1 MSILGGTLIQAKDT
15 IHTKWFELQASKRSS
30 PECAFLQKS
39 LYDDILNLG
48 KEALS
53 ELERGHPESKYITR
67 LESVLNEIEWKS
79 NVADETRI
87 EGEVYYVMT
96 PERGRDAIT
105 LDINR
110 LANEVHLAG
119 MSLLQAQAQYCGCNI
134 SPLVD
139 LRSIN
144 TGVLRYCE
152 GTLSLGR
159 KRGWV
164 HAPGATVEHK
174 PGAVERHANTVKFEP
189 TERGYDLDI
198 EYVESGDS
206 NWRLRQ
212 GGVVDFIV
220 KKDGRCGDLGEL
232 MVKCDIKDASEDDI
246 LDLALLVSQ
255 LKDIDLLNRECIPM
269 AFELAHEQATELKG
283 LEPREELWDVN
294 WTRASEFDAVRD
306 CEGGEYS
313 EDGEADRERRIRR
326 AELERRCTAAIEADE
341 SEINYAIE
349 KAQNDPCT
357 LKPYSRLDDV
367 NYIEG
372 ILAAC
377 QQIKRETNGPWA
389 WCMDLAK
396 ERKEDLKHA
405 AKDLVERCPPE
416 GIILGLEAMGYIGKY
431 PMTQVAYICELAENQ
446 DCLDILK
453 QVDIRWAAGIK
464 AAELPLYGGS
474 DSNGN

>member
-30 PECAFLQKS
+30 PESAFLQKS

-53 ELERGHPESKYITR
+53 ELERGHPESKHIPR

-79 NVADETRI
+79 NVAEDTRI
-87 EGEVYYVMT
+87 GGKAYYVMT

-105 LDINR
+105 LDINL

-144 TGVLRYCE
+144 SGVLRYCE
-152 GTLSLGR
+152 GTLRLGK
-159 KRGWV
+159 KRGWI

-189 TERGYDLDI
+189 TEKGYDLDI

-206 NWRLRQ
+206 NWRHRQ
-212 GGVVDFIV
+212 GGVADFIA
-220 KKDGRCGDLGEL
+220 KKGGRCGDRGEL
-232 MVKCDIKDASEDDI
+232 LLKCEIKDASEEDI
-246 LDLALLVSQ
+246 VDVALLVSQ
-255 LKDIDLLNRECIPM
+255 LKDIDLLNADCIPM
-269 AFELAHEQATELKG
+269 AFELALEQATELKQLG
-283 LEPREELWDVN
+283 PREELWDTD
-294 WTRASEFDAVRD
+294 WTRASEFDAIRE
-306 CEGGEYS
+306 CEGEEYS
-313 EDGEADRERRIRR
+313 EADRERRIRR
-326 AELERRCTAAIEADE
+326 QELNRRLTAAINADD
-341 SEINYAIE
+341 SEIDYAIE

-372 ILAAC
+372 ILSAC
-377 QQIKRETNGPWA
+377 QQIKRETNEPWK
-389 WCMDLAK
+389 WCMELA
-396 ERKEDLKHA
+396 EQREEDLKDA

-416 GIILGLEAMGYIGKY
+416 GIILGLEAMGYMGKY
-431 PMTQVAYICELAENQ
+431 PMTQVDHICALAENQ
-446 DCLDILK
+446 DCLDIIK
-453 QVDIRWAAGIK
+453 QVEARMGAGIK
-464 AAELPLYGGS
+464 AAELPLEGG
-474 DSNGN
+474 

>member
-1 MSILGGTLIQAKDT
+1 
-15 IHTKWFELQASKRSS
+15 
-30 PECAFLQKS
+30 
-39 LYDDILNLG
+39 
-48 KEALS
+48 
-53 ELERGHPESKYITR
+53 
-67 LESVLNEIEWKS
+67 
-79 NVADETRI
+79 
-87 EGEVYYVMT
+87 
-96 PERGRDAIT
+96 
-105 LDINR
+105 
-110 LANEVHLAG
+110 
-119 MSLLQAQAQYCGCNI
+119 
-134 SPLVD
+134 
-139 LRSIN
+139 
-144 TGVLRYCE
+144 
-152 GTLSLGR
+152 
-159 KRGWV
+159 
-164 HAPGATVEHK
+164 
-174 PGAVERHANTVKFEP
+174 
-189 TERGYDLDI
+189 GYDLDI

-220 KKDGRCGDLGEL
+220 KKGGRCGDLGEL

-294 WTRASEFDAVRD
+294 WTRASEFDAIRE

-313 EDGEADRERRIRR
+313 EDDRERRDR
-326 AELERRCTAAIEADE
+326 ERRDRQAKKGERLTAAIEADE

-349 KAQNDPCT
+349 KAKDDPCT
-357 LKPYSRLDDV
+357 IKPYSRLDDV

-377 QQIKRETNGPWA
+377 QQIKRETSEAWG

-416 GIILGLEAMGYIGKY
+416 GIILGLEATGYIGKY
-431 PMTQVAYICELAENQ
+431 PLTQVAYICELAENQ

-453 QVDIRWAAGIK
+453 QVEARVGAGIK
-464 AAELPLYGGS
+464 AAELPLQGG
-474 DSNGN
+474 